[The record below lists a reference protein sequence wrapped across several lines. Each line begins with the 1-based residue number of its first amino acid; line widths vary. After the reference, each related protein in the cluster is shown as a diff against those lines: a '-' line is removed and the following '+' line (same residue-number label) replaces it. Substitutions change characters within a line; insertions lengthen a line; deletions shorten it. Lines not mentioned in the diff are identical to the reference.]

1 MNKGALISEDD
12 TYRYKLWRIWDNKK
26 PIVLYIMLNPSIAD
40 DNIDDPTIKTL
51 IRISQNNGFGGF
63 YVGNLSPYRATNPTE
78 LNSLTIDELIPVEN
92 YSHIEEMIKNTSL
105 HILAHGDH
113 RILKLLKTPF
123 TDRFSSVIWYRLKQ
137 SKQGNPRHPL
147 YLKSDVKPEKH

>member
-12 TYRYKLWRIWDNKK
+12 KYRYKLWRIWDNKK

-105 HILAHGDH
+105 HILAHS
-113 RILKLLKTPF
+113 ILALPSIKIKLNLPNLIGF
-123 TDRFSSVIWYRLKQ
+123 VIYVLNCSYVPQ
-137 SKQGNPRHPL
+137 
-147 YLKSDVKPEKH
+147 